1 LSTTSTTTCNDID
14 ECASESTNECQ
25 HQCHNDRGSYHCS
38 CNAGYMLSGEYQC
51 EEINEC
57 TSTQYPH
64 HCEQGC
70 VNIAGSFSCTCLS
83 GYRLNGRTQ
92 CDVLLQILMNAQN
105 PVHVAR
111 CV

>member
-1 LSTTSTTTCNDID
+1 
-14 ECASESTNECQ
+14 
-25 HQCHNDRGSYHCS
+25 
-38 CNAGYMLSGEYQC
+38 MLSGEYQC

-92 CDVLLQILMNAQN
+92 CDDIDECSESSPCSQMCMNNLGGYSCSCDVGYDLVDKTA
-105 PVHVAR
+105 
-111 CV
+111 CVG